1 MLLLA
6 QIIRQLFVDLIM
18 QKWFNKLSIAQSI
31 ITTIIFI
38 LIGAYFFYLRSTD
51 QIGFGYFI
59 GIGIVIE
66 TMILNYKK
74 YLSTFRRKSNDEEE

>member
-1 MLLLA
+1 
-6 QIIRQLFVDLIM
+6 M
-18 QKWFNKLSIAQSI
+18 QKWFNKLSNAQSI

-38 LIGAYFFYLRSTD
+38 FVGAYFFYLRNTG

-74 YLSTFRRKSNDEEE
+74 YFSTDNWKSNDEEE

>member
-1 MLLLA
+1 MLLLTH
-6 QIIRQLFVDLIM
+6 IIRQLFVDLIM

-38 LIGAYFFYLRSTD
+38 LIGAYFFYLRNTD

-74 YLSTFRRKSNDEEE
+74 YLSTYSRKSNDEEE